1 MLNVYF
7 CHTFLLLCRGQFKN
21 VKVHLNILYEL
32 TNCFVLQKIDGWD
45 LGGKIGGGGNIAPL
59 TGGIPVTVGG
69 ELSGGYNKKK
79 EHGDTNV
86 SERTKDVIKYL
97 KPFL

>member
-1 MLNVYF
+1 M
-7 CHTFLLLCRGQFKN
+7 
-21 VKVHLNILYEL
+21 
-32 TNCFVLQKIDGWD
+32 
-45 LGGKIGGGGNIAPL
+45 GGKIGGGGNIAPI

-86 SERTKDVIKYL
+86 SERERTKDVIKYL
-97 KPFL
+97 KSFL